1 MIHYIIRNTSFIC
14 IAQFAFNYTALGAKS
29 KQVRPTDQTYRKGD
43 IIGCA
48 LDLTVPSISFTLN
61 GVPVKGLFKDF
72 NLDGLFFPVV
82 SMTACVRYLNY
93 VFFINIYP
101 YVLLEMDLTVVDQ
114 AQFQSLKQQ

>member
-1 MIHYIIRNTSFIC
+1 
-14 IAQFAFNYTALGAKS
+14 
-29 KQVRPTDQTYRKGD
+29 
-43 IIGCA
+43 
-48 LDLTVPSISFTLN
+48 
-61 GVPVKGLFKDF
+61 VKGLFKDF

-101 YVLLEMDLTVVDQ
+101 YVLLEMDLIEVDQ